1 MTERHPASLLEAF
14 VLRDHPACPGCG
26 HRIEALEAGD
36 RCPRCRL
43 TLTLGVSGRGRSRPA
58 WVAGVVAASLGAGFF
73 LLTIPITMRSFNV
86 PAAAT
91 AAWWTGLGFGLVL
104 PVVWIAGRRRILRLP
119 ERLVWTA
126 AAATAAVMLGCV
138 VALAIFE

>member
-1 MTERHPASLLEAF
+1 MTEMHPTSLLEAF
-14 VLRDHPACPGCG
+14 ILRDHPACPGCG
-26 HRIEALEAGD
+26 HRIEALEAGN

-43 TLTLGVSGRGRSRPA
+43 ALTLGVSGRGRSRPA
-58 WVAGVVAASLGAGFF
+58 WVAGVVAASFGAGFF
-73 LLTIPITMRSFNV
+73 LLTIPITMTNDNV
-86 PAAAT
+86 PAASEV
-91 AAWWTGLGFGLVL
+91 AWWTGLGLGLVL
-104 PVVWIAGRRRILRLP
+104 PAVWIAGRRRILRLS

>member
-1 MTERHPASLLEAF
+1 M
-14 VLRDHPACPGCG
+14 
-26 HRIEALEAGD
+26 
-36 RCPRCRL
+36 
-43 TLTLGVSGRGRSRPA
+43 SGRGRSRPA

-73 LLTIPITMRSFNV
+73 LLTIPITTRTFNV
-86 PAAAT
+86 TAAAT
-91 AAWWTGLGFGLVL
+91 AAWWTGLGLGLVL

-119 ERLVWTA
+119 EPLVWTA